1 VIPRRILQKIRNL
14 TRQTALVKG
23 TGSILLLLITAYSPL
38 SAQYYFTGEVKDL
51 HGDKLQRVA
60 IIVRSTGLVYQ
71 TGRYGDFE
79 IVSKK
84 DDDSLTFAYNGYEQY
99 TTAIKSTDFL
109 KVTLKRLTP
118 PSPPHRPRVSSLIPW
133 RNCDPYPE
141 HAGDKSFGV
150 VENPFLES
158 QTPMVFLGNP
168 NGISFCNVRRWLD
181 MGTTVPAEAVK
192 IEEMLAYFNFFYEE
206 PLPAELFHCSSELVS
221 CPWNKN
227 HRLLFVNVSAKRGD
241 MGQMPPTHLI
251 FTIDASGSMDMP
263 NKLPLIKAGMRL
275 LVRNLRDIDTVS
287 FVQYGVNVSVLA
299 GIPGSRKGD
308 IIRAIEELHADGESP
323 GDAALQLA
331 YRIAHQQ
338 YIRNGVNRVILI
350 TDGDVCADKTAA
362 DNLQQLVEE
371 ESEGGVSLSCIGVGI
386 KDSDNV
392 ELPALAK
399 GGKGTFE
406 CIEDVQGGEKVF
418 LKELNEN
425 LLCVAD
431 SVSISASF
439 DSTLVGSY
447 RLIGYDNKRDLLAD
461 TVLRLEGSTIS
472 SAHTMTALFEL
483 VPRMDSIAIEKI
495 ARVTID
501 YCLPGKSAMR
511 TLTYDCPN
519 SPGPFDRVDLQ
530 LRKAAC
536 IALFGM
542 KLKYSDYSGGTSW
555 PDLERWTRK
564 IFAGNNYIDKEYINL
579 VIKARSIYERKK

>member
-1 VIPRRILQKIRNL
+1 M
-14 TRQTALVKG
+14 KG
-23 TGSILLLLITAYSPL
+23 TGLILLLIITAYSPL

-60 IIVRSTGLVYQ
+60 IIVQSTGLIYL

-84 DDDSLTFAYNGYEQY
+84 SDDSLTFAYNGYEQY
-99 TTAIKSTDFL
+99 TTSIKSTDFL

-118 PSPPHRPRVSSLIPW
+118 PFPPHKAPTSLIPW
-133 RNCDPYPE
+133 QGCDPYPE

-150 VENPFLES
+150 VENPFLDG
-158 QTPMVFLGNP
+158 QTRMSFTGNP
-168 NGISFCNVRRWLD
+168 NGISFCNVRRFLD

-192 IEEMLAYFNFFYEE
+192 IEEMMAYYNFFYEE
-206 PLPAELFHCSSELVS
+206 PSPAELFHCSSDLVS

-227 HRLLFVNVSAKRGD
+227 HRLLFVNISSKRGD
-241 MGQMPPTHLI
+241 IRQTPPTHLV
-251 FTIDASGSMDMP
+251 FTIDATGSMDMP
-263 NKLPLIKAGMRL
+263 NKLPLIKTGMRL

-287 FVQYGVNVSVLA
+287 FVQYGATVSELA
-299 GIPGSRKGD
+299 GIPGSKKGD

-331 YRIAHQQ
+331 YHIAHRQ
-338 YIRNGVNRVILI
+338 YIRNGINRVILI

-371 ESEGGVSLSCIGVGI
+371 ESGNGVSLSCIGVGM
-386 KDSDNV
+386 KDTDNI
-392 ELPALAK
+392 ELPMLAK
-399 GGKGTFE
+399 GGKGNFT

-418 LKELNEN
+418 LKELNEH
-425 LLCVAD
+425 LLSIAD
-431 SVSISASF
+431 SVSISAGF
-439 DSTLVGSY
+439 DSILVGSY

-461 TVLRLEGSTIS
+461 TLLQLEGSTIS

-483 VPRMDSIAIEKI
+483 APRKDSIAIEKI
-495 ARVTID
+495 AKIKINYR
-501 YCLPGKSAMR
+501 LPGKNAVRSID
-511 TLTYDCPN
+511 YDCPN
-519 SPGPFDRVDLQ
+519 SPVLFDRADVQ

-542 KLKYSDYSGGTSW
+542 MLKNSAYSGSMSW
-555 PDLERWTRK
+555 TDLEKFTRK
-564 IFAGNNYIDKEYINL
+564 TFAGNNYIDKEYINL
-579 VIKARSIYERKK
+579 VVKAKSIYERKK

>member
-1 VIPRRILQKIRNL
+1 
-14 TRQTALVKG
+14 VKG
-23 TGSILLLLITAYSPL
+23 IGSILLLLITAYSPL

-60 IIVRSTGLVYQ
+60 IIVRSTGLIYQ

-99 TTAIKSTDFL
+99 TTAIKSTDYL

-118 PSPPHRPRVSSLIPW
+118 PSAPHRARVSSLIPW
-133 RNCDPYPE
+133 KNCDPYPE

-158 QTPMVFLGNP
+158 QTPMAFMGNP
-168 NGISFCNVRRWLD
+168 NGISFCNVRRFVD

-192 IEEMLAYFNFFYEE
+192 IEEMISYFNFFYEE

-221 CPWNKN
+221 CPWNKS
-227 HRLLFVNVSAKRGD
+227 HRLLFVNVSAKRGE
-241 MGQMPPTHLI
+241 MRQTPPTHLI
-251 FTIDASGSMDMP
+251 FTIDVSGSMDMP

-287 FVQYGVNVSVLA
+287 FVQYGANVSELA
-299 GIPGSRKGD
+299 GIPGSKKGD

-331 YRIAHQQ
+331 YHIAHRQ

-350 TDGDVCADKTAA
+350 TDGDVCADKAAA

-371 ESEGGVSLSCIGVGI
+371 ESEGGVGLSCIGVGM
-386 KDSDNV
+386 KDSENV

-399 GGKGTFE
+399 GGKGNFE

-425 LLCVAD
+425 LLSVAD
-431 SVSISASF
+431 SVSISAGF

-461 TVLRLEGSTIS
+461 TLLQLEGSTIS
-472 SAHTMTALFEL
+472 SAHAMTALFEV
-483 VPRMDSIAIEKI
+483 VPRKDSIGIEKI
-495 ARVTID
+495 AKVKID
-501 YCLPGKSAMR
+501 YCLPGKKAVR
-511 TLTYDCPN
+511 TITYDCPN
-519 SPGPFDRVDLQ
+519 SPVPFDRVDLQ
-530 LRKAAC
+530 LRKTAC

-542 KLKYSDYSGGTSW
+542 KLKKSDYSGSTSW
-555 PDLERWTRK
+555 ADLEKLTRK
-564 IFAGNNYIDKEYINL
+564 TFAGNNYIDKEYINL
-579 VIKARSIYERKK
+579 VVKAKTIYERNK

>member
-1 VIPRRILQKIRNL
+1 M
-14 TRQTALVKG
+14 KG
-23 TGSILLLLITAYSPL
+23 IGSILLLLITAYSPL

-60 IIVRSTGLVYQ
+60 IIVQSTGLIYQ

-79 IVSKK
+79 IISKK
-84 DDDSLTFAYNGYEQY
+84 NDDSLTFAYNGYEQY

-109 KVTLKRLTP
+109 KVTLKRLIP
-118 PSPPHRPRVSSLIPW
+118 PSAPHRPRVSSLISW

-158 QTPMVFLGNP
+158 QTPMAFTGNP
-168 NGISFCNVRRWLD
+168 NGISFCNVRRFLD

-192 IEEMLAYFNFFYEE
+192 IEEMIGYFNFFYEE

-221 CPWNKN
+221 CPWNKS

-241 MGQMPPTHLI
+241 MRQMPPTHLI

-287 FVQYGVNVSVLA
+287 FVQYGANMSVLA
-299 GIPGSRKGD
+299 GIPGSKKGD

-338 YIRNGVNRVILI
+338 YIRNGINRVILI
-350 TDGDVCADKTAA
+350 TDGDICADKTAA

-371 ESEGGVSLSCIGVGI
+371 ESEGGVGLSCIGVGM

-399 GGKGTFE
+399 GGKGSFE
-406 CIEDVQGGEKVF
+406 CIEDVRGGEKVL
-418 LKELNEN
+418 LKEFNEN

-431 SVSISASF
+431 SVSISAGF

-447 RLIGYDNKRDLLAD
+447 RLIGYDNRRDLLAD
-461 TVLRLEGSTIS
+461 TALRLEGSTIS
-472 SAHTMTALFEL
+472 SAHAMTALFEL
-483 VPRMDSIAIEKI
+483 VPRKDSIAIENIAKI
-495 ARVTID
+495 KID
-501 YCLPGKSAMR
+501 YRLPGKKAVR
-511 TLTYDCPN
+511 TFTYDCPN
-519 SPGPFDRVDLQ
+519 SPVPFGRADVQ

-555 PDLERWTRK
+555 QDLERMTRK
-564 IFAGNNYIDKEYINL
+564 TFEGNNYIDKEYINL
-579 VIKARSIYERKK
+579 VIKARGIYERKK